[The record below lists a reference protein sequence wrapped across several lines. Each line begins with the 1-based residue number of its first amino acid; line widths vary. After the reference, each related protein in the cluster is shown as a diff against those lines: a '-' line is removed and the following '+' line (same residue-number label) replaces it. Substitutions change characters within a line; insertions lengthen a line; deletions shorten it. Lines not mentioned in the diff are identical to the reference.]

1 MNTETTNTKVKPYIR
16 PMPATWWLKRRPY
29 LVFMLRE
36 LSSVFVAIY
45 VVWFLLLLRKLSEGP
60 EAYAAFLEGLR
71 SPLAILFHFVALAF
85 ALLHTITWF
94 NLTPQAMPIRRGED
108 RVPASLIILP
118 NYVAWFVVS
127 AVLVWIV
134 LRG

>member
-1 MNTETTNTKVKPYIR
+1 MKPYIR
-16 PMPATWWLKRRPY
+16 PMPVTWWLKRKPY

-71 SPLAILFHFVALAF
+71 SPLAILYHFVALGF

-94 NLTPQAMPIRRGED
+94 NLTPQAMPIRRGEE
-108 RVPASLIILP
+108 RVPASMIILP
-118 NYVAWFVVS
+118 NYIAWFVVS

>member
-1 MNTETTNTKVKPYIR
+1 
-16 PMPATWWLKRRPY
+16 
-29 LVFMLRE
+29 MLRE

-45 VVWFLLLLRKLSEGP
+45 VVWFLVLLRKLSEGP

-71 SPLAILFHFVALAF
+71 SPLAILFHVVALAF

-94 NLTPQAMPIRRGED
+94 NLTPQAMPIRRGEE
-108 RVPASLIILP
+108 RVPAALIILP

-127 AVLVWIV
+127 AALVWIV